1 MGTRGKQLTQTEL
14 EIYYDLIAMYGADKA
29 AMRHV
34 NAALLEKHEMV
45 DTPEN
50 RRLITDKYSRAHPR
64 YPKLADNRREMYNRA
79 LQRKYRQHLL
89 GQSQRDVRRSLLL
102 QSFFDKTDPVVFFE
116 KIATLEGLDYVQ
128 AVCKLNDSIA
138 SARAD
143 TASLIALYDNLL
155 YNERIRDDNGDG
167 TEKRK
172 A

>member
-1 MGTRGKQLTQTEL
+1 MESRGKNLTETEL
-14 EIYYDLIAMYGADKA
+14 EIYYDLIAMYGEDKA

-34 NAALLEKHEMV
+34 NTALLEKYELK

-50 RRLITDKYSRAHPR
+50 RKSIKSKYERAHPR
-64 YPKLADNRREMYNRA
+64 YPKLQKKRRDMYLRA
-79 LQRKYRQHLL
+79 LEQKYRQHLL

-102 QSFFDKTDPVVFFE
+102 QSFFDKTDPVVFFQ
-116 KIATLEGLDYVQ
+116 KITTLEGLEYVT